1 MIDRFIME
9 SPYVGNVQILVVEDE
24 NIIATDIKDCLENL
38 GYSVPAIASTGAEAI
53 AKATELSPDLILM
66 DIRLKGDMDG
76 IQAAEQIWGRMHIP
90 IVYAT
95 GFSDRDTLE
104 RAKLTRPFGYILK
117 PIEERELYAA
127 IETALHQYRANQQ
140 IQEREQWLT
149 SVLRDIGDGVIV
161 VDRQSRVRLLNLV
174 AETLTGWKQ
183 DDALGKPL
191 SNVFR
196 IIDYQTREPLPN
208 PAVSAMQ
215 QDSLIYLPSSIGLI
229 SRQGTVIPISD
240 TVTPIRDEDGLIT
253 GAVIVFY
260 DITRRQLAEER
271 DLALR
276 KAQQLEDQMAELQ
289 KLNQLK
295 DDFLNT
301 VSHELRTPLANM
313 KMAIQMLEI
322 VLNQQEISTP
332 NATPDRTV
340 RYLEILRDQCNQE
353 LVLVNDLLDLQR
365 LNADTYSLSFT
376 SIALQ
381 NWIPHIAE
389 HFQERI
395 HNNQQRLEI
404 NIPSDLPELV
414 SDVSSLTRILSE
426 LLNNACKYTPANETI
441 RISAQLLT
449 DSQIADRQTQLNTPK
464 RAPTDVSQLGD
475 INLSHPSQNNSLED
489 VEFIQIRVCNSG
501 VEIPPDELSH
511 VFDQFYRIPN
521 TDIRNRGGTGLGL
534 ALVKKLANY
543 LNGTVWAESHSC
555 QTCFFFELPLAPS
568 SSSIPD

>member
-1 MIDRFIME
+1 MIDRFVME
-9 SPYVGNVQILVVEDE
+9 SPYVGHVQILVVEDE
-24 NIIATDIKDCLENL
+24 NIIATDIKDCLEHL
-38 GYSVPAIASTGAEAI
+38 GYSVPAIATTGAEAI

-117 PIEERELYAA
+117 PIEEQELYAA

-140 IQEREQWLT
+140 IQKREQWLT

-161 VDRQSRVRLLNLV
+161 VDRHSRVQLLNLV

-183 DDALGKPL
+183 EDALGKPL
-191 SNVFR
+191 SDVFK
-196 IIDYQTREPLPN
+196 IVDFQTREPLPN
-208 PAVSAMQ
+208 PAIEAMH
-215 QDSLIYLPSSIGLI
+215 QDSLIYFPGAIVLL
-229 SRQGTVIPISD
+229 SRQGVAIPISD
-240 TVTPIRDEDGLIT
+240 TATPIRNEHGLIT
-253 GAVIVFY
+253 GAVIIFY

-271 DLALR
+271 DLALQ
-276 KAQQLEDQMAELQ
+276 KAQKLEDQMVELK

-322 VLNQQEISTP
+322 VLNQQDISQTTNIAP
-332 NATPDRTV
+332 ERTV

-353 LVLVNDLLDLQR
+353 LILVNDLLDLQR

-376 SIALQ
+376 SIALH

-389 HFQERI
+389 NFQERI
-395 HNNQQRLEI
+395 RNNQQNLEI
-404 NIPSDLPELV
+404 IIPSDLPELV
-414 SDVSSLTRILSE
+414 SDISSLTRIVSE

-441 RISAQLLT
+441 SVSAQLLT
-449 DSQIADRQTQLNTPK
+449 NARTIDTPN
-464 RAPTDVSQLGD
+464 PTHSLQPND
-475 INLSHPSQNNSLED
+475 INSPQSSLNYLAEKTT
-489 VEFIQIRVCNSG
+489 FIQIKICNSG
-501 VEIPPDELSH
+501 VEIPLDELSH

-521 TDIRNRGGTGLGL
+521 TDFRNRGGTGLGL
-534 ALVKKLANY
+534 ALVKKLVNY
-543 LNGTVWAESHSC
+543 LNGKVWAESHSR
-555 QTCFFFELPLAPS
+555 QTCFIVELPLLPPS
-568 SSSIPD
+568 ISESS